1 MNTGN
6 VNQGNAQFQAFLRKQ
21 EQQPQQAVAHPATN
35 QTDEFIASVTGADQQ
50 QACGYGGRG
59 GGGCR

>member
-1 MNTGN
+1 MTTGN

-21 EQQPQQAVAHPATN
+21 EQQQPQAAANPTTN